1 MEKKKRFVATVTIYI
16 FGKVDSHRN
25 VAFDTGGGA
34 ELNIALLKL
43 NTERRRRALQVA
55 GGEEAAQL
63 GGGLWCAQVI

>member
-1 MEKKKRFVATVTIYI
+1 M
-16 FGKVDSHRN
+16 
-25 VAFDTGGGA
+25 AFDTGGGA

-43 NTERRRRALQVA
+43 NTERLRRALQVA